1 MNILIVGNVLKDVYL
16 NLDERTETFETDKND
31 TKWLNLSFDASD
43 HKYFNRKS
51 NFGGSAVTLEVLNN
65 LGLSATINNSS
76 FSYED
81 TSKESIET
89 YRYIL
94 IADNKVSYLTPS
106 SAPSTDFVAPDIAPD
121 YLYIDRS
128 ASLTPE
134 SAGKILTFLNANPST
149 KLVLY
154 LKSFAPEAYS
164 DLIPRASLV
173 FLEKG
178 SDNSTASYSPL
189 LKSLP
194 PEIIINISDK
204 RLSTNNLS
212 ENLLVTRADM
222 QTHLSLFSVASATIL
237 GCFLLGKTV
246 EESLELAR
254 INVENSKLD
263 SSLKLDRLEELMEEP
278 SPDENLELIAR
289 TLVLPGKGI
298 LATDESGGSIKKKF
312 AQLDI
317 EDTYENRR
325 NYRNI
330 FFTTPKLEEFAS
342 GVILFDETAHQISDD
357 GRNYVDFLT
366 SRRLIPGI
374 KVDQGLEPL
383 DNSEE
388 TYTKGLDS
396 LDSRLAEYYEMG
408 LRFAKWRSAFEI
420 RLDDNGTILTPT
432 DKAIERNCTDLAEYA
447 RTCQSHGLVPIVE
460 PEVVYDGLYTI
471 DQSASVTS
479 QILDC
484 LFKKLNEAGVN
495 LRACLLKVNMILAGK
510 KSDTQSTPEE
520 VGARTA
526 EVLKTHVPEALAG
539 VVFLSGGQSVEQA
552 TNNLAEVEKN
562 GPFPWPVT
570 FSFARAL
577 QDPALFTWQGRPEYE
592 NAARTAFLARLIA
605 NSDALNPKY

>member
-16 NLDERTETFETDKND
+16 NLDERTEKFETDKNN

-51 NFGGSAVTLEVLNN
+51 SFGGSAVTLEVLNN
-65 LGLSATINNSS
+65 LGLTATINNSS
-76 FSYED
+76 FTYED

-94 IADNKVSYLTPS
+94 ITDNKVSYLTPS
-106 SAPSTDFVAPDIAPD
+106 STPFTDFIAPD
-121 YLYIDRS
+121 TAPDFLYIDRS
-128 ASLTPE
+128 ASLTPD
-134 SAGKILTFLNANPST
+134 SSGKILTFLNANPST

-154 LKSFAPEAYS
+154 LKSFDPETYS
-164 DLIPRASLV
+164 DLIPRASLI

-178 SDNSTASYSPL
+178 SDKSTASYSPL
-189 LKSLP
+189 LKPLP

-222 QTHLSLFSVASATIL
+222 QTHLSLFSIASATIL

-263 SSLKLDRLEELMEEP
+263 SSLKLDKLEELMEEP

-298 LATDESGGSIKKKF
+298 LAADESGGSIKKKF

-342 GVILFDETAHQISDD
+342 GVILFDETARQISDD

-383 DNSEE
+383 DGSEE

-420 RLDDNGTILTPT
+420 RLDDNGIILTPT

-471 DQSASVTS
+471 EQNASITG

-510 KSDTQSTPEE
+510 KSDIQSTPEE
-520 VGARTA
+520 VGAKTA

-552 TNNLAEVEKN
+552 TNNLAAIEKN

-577 QDPALFTWQGRPEYE
+577 QDPALFTWQGHPEFE

-605 NSDALNPKY
+605 NSEALNPKY